1 MANASGTPK
10 FAGMKY
16 RVINTLGTG
25 AGSTILLISDKT
37 SGGKR
42 YALKVVRKQEP
53 EDEVYVQQA
62 KTEFEAAKKLNHPA
76 IAKVFDCRT
85 KKAWFKVTG
94 VELLLEYV
102 DGKTLDEIEAPE
114 LGQIVLIF
122 CQVSSALT
130 HMHRRG
136 VYHGD
141 LKPSNI
147 MLTKTGQVKLIDFGT
162 AWVRGQEKNRIQGT
176 PNFIAPEQA
185 TEKVVD
191 EKTDIYNLERQRCIR
206 MFTGRYAQQG
216 ILKNRA
222 KTASCFLPIK
232 VNPRGFPSCSQRA
245 HHRQPEHRP
254 VEAALRHV
262 RDAGSVECDCQA
274 DGSGRGRLERRGRR
288 RLTRSGRPTI
298 HTVVASTSNPCWK
311 RRGLVCAGRYGS
323 LVRTHWTG

>member
-1 MANASGTPK
+1 MATVSGPPK

-37 SGGKR
+37 AGGKR

-62 KTEFEAAKKLNHPA
+62 MTEFEAAKKLNHPA

-85 KKAWFKVTG
+85 KKAWFKVKG

-114 LGQIVLIF
+114 LGQLVLMF

-136 VYHGD
+136 VFHGD
-141 LKPSNI
+141 LKPGNI
-147 MLTKTGQVKLIDFGT
+147 MLAKNGQVKLIDFGT

-185 TEKVVD
+185 NEKLVD
-191 EKTDIYNLERQRCIR
+191 EKTDIYNLGATMYR

-216 ILKNRA
+216 ILKPGEDR
-222 KTASCFLPIK
+222 KLVPPIK
-232 VNPRGFPSCSQRA
+232 VNPRIP
-245 HHRQPEHRP
+245 
-254 VEAALRHV
+254 AALNELIIASLSLDPSKRPSGMFEM
-262 RDAGSVECDCQA
+262 RDQLSAIAKQLGLTEVDLKGA
-274 DGSGRGRLERRGRR
+274 DEED
-288 RLTRSGRPTI
+288 
-298 HTVVASTSNPCWK
+298 
-311 RRGLVCAGRYGS
+311 
-323 LVRTHWTG
+323 

>member
-1 MANASGTPK
+1 MASVSSTPK

-16 RVINTLGTG
+16 RVVNTLGTG

-37 SGGKR
+37 AGGKR
-42 YALKVVRKQEP
+42 YALKVVRKQDP

-62 KTEFEAAKKLNHPA
+62 MTEFEAAKKLNHPA

-114 LGQIVLIF
+114 LNQLVLMF
-122 CQVSSALT
+122 CQVASALT

-141 LKPSNI
+141 LKPGNI
-147 MLTKTGQVKLIDFGT
+147 MLAKNGQVKLIDFGT
-162 AWVRGQEKNRIQGT
+162 AWVRGQDKNRIQGT

-191 EKTDIYNLERQRCIR
+191 EKTDVYNLGATMYR

-216 ILKNRA
+216 ILKPGEDR
-222 KTASCFLPIK
+222 KLVPPLKI
-232 VNPRGFPSCSQRA
+232 NPRIP
-245 HHRQPEHRP
+245 P
-254 VEAALRHV
+254 AL
-262 RDAGSVECDCQA
+262 SE
-274 DGSGRGRLERRGRR
+274 L
-288 RLTRSGRPTI
+288 I
-298 HTVVASTSNPCWK
+298 VASLALDPSK
-311 RRGLVCAGRYGS
+311 RPAGMFEMRDQLSAIAKQMGLAEVDLKGADDEE
-323 LVRTHWTG
+323 

>member
-37 SGGKR
+37 AGGKR

-62 KTEFEAAKKLNHPA
+62 KTEFEAGKKLNHPA

-114 LGQIVLIF
+114 LGQLVLIF

-136 VYHGD
+136 VFHGD
-141 LKPSNI
+141 LKPANI
-147 MLTKTGQVKLIDFGT
+147 MLAKNGQVKLIDFGT

-191 EKTDIYNLERQRCIR
+191 EKTDIYNLGATMYR

-216 ILKNRA
+216 ILKPGEDRKLLA
-222 KTASCFLPIK
+222 PIK
-232 VNPRGFPSCSQRA
+232 ANPRIAPALNELIIASLALDPSK
-245 HHRQPEHRP
+245 RP
-254 VEAALRHV
+254 AGMFEM
-262 RDAGSVECDCQA
+262 RDQLSAIAKQMGLAEVDLKGA
-274 DGSGRGRLERRGRR
+274 DEED
-288 RLTRSGRPTI
+288 
-298 HTVVASTSNPCWK
+298 
-311 RRGLVCAGRYGS
+311 
-323 LVRTHWTG
+323 